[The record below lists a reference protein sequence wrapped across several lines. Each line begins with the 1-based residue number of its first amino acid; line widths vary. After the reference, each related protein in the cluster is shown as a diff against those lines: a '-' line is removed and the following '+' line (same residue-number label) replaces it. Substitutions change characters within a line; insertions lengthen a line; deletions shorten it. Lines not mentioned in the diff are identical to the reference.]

1 MQIHVSLL
9 IVSQIVYSW
18 CKALILKFLLMVIFA
33 DVARDKSEFLIHI
46 LSLTVVLIV
55 NLMILEVIVCKFDIW
70 FGNTFHIG
78 SQTVEVSMITK
89 LKPKR
94 IDSLFL
100 FNIVHCSFLLTLL
113 TTGHDELQ
121 VIIILH
127 SASRIKSATDGIA
140 VTLRS
145 LISSSSTYLFKL
157 QRLYLRLHSLT
168 LIVFNAYKLL
178 KALFDAFVLNCP
190 WDLFPHRISHLMLLR
205 GNYLAREFGDICL
218 QLQVYDAS
226 TCATA
231 SSRGRAAVVVPWLN
245 LLLLLFARH

>member
-1 MQIHVSLL
+1 
-9 IVSQIVYSW
+9 
-18 CKALILKFLLMVIFA
+18 
-33 DVARDKSEFLIHI
+33 
-46 LSLTVVLIV
+46 
-55 NLMILEVIVCKFDIW
+55 
-70 FGNTFHIG
+70 
-78 SQTVEVSMITK
+78 MITK

-140 VTLRS
+140 LRS

-157 QRLYLRLHSLT
+157 QRLYLRLLSLT

-178 KALFDAFVLNCP
+178 KALFDAFVLNCSR
-190 WDLFPHRISHLMLLR
+190 DLFPHLISHLMLLR
-205 GNYLAREFGDICL
+205 GYHLAREFGVICL
-218 QLQVYDAS
+218 QL
-226 TCATA
+226 
-231 SSRGRAAVVVPWLN
+231 
-245 LLLLLFARH
+245 